1 MSRTRV
7 AKLADS
13 IEIVHENTCL
23 HKSWNFLFRLRQ
35 RKSKEQ
41 ADVPEVQVSCGAVRL
56 TSMWILPLE
65 GVDPCFQEPW
75 VSFWV
80 QR

>member
-1 MSRTRV
+1 VSRTRV
-7 AKLADS
+7 AKLAES

-41 ADVPEVQVSCGAVRL
+41 ADSPRSPSVLWGRSSHEH
-56 TSMWILPLE
+56 
-65 GVDPCFQEPW
+65 VD
-75 VSFWV
+75 STA
-80 QR
+80 